1 MAHESRI
8 PLSRLDPNAP
18 LVLDTRAL
26 GRQPGSS
33 REEVLRVPAPE
44 DFGVEM
50 VGVPEGS
57 AIELD
62 LRLEAV
68 LEGVLVTGTARV
80 PLKGECARCL
90 DPIASTFEADF
101 QELFVYPDTRSGGNA
116 DDDELRL
123 EGDLIDLEPVLR
135 DSVVLALPLS
145 PLCRDDCPGLCPE
158 CGVRLADAEPDH
170 GHAVAD
176 PRWEALRGLAG
187 GGPSPDGGA
196 SGGTPSGG

>member
-1 MAHESRI
+1 
-8 PLSRLDPNAP
+8 
-18 LVLDTRAL
+18 VLDTRAL
-26 GRQPGSS
+26 SRQPGSS
-33 REEVLRVPAPE
+33 REETRVVPAPE

-50 VGVPEGS
+50 VGVPEG
-57 AIELD
+57 ADLELD

-68 LEGVLVTGTARV
+68 LEGVLVTGTVRV

-135 DSVVLALPLS
+135 DAVVLALPLS
-145 PLCRDDCPGLCPE
+145 PLCREDCPGLCPE
-158 CGVRLADAEPDH
+158 CGVRLADAGPEH
-170 GHAVAD
+170 HHEAAD
-176 PRWEALRGLAG
+176 PRWEALRGLLPPDLA
-187 GGPSPDGGA
+187 PDGSRPHDRREGRQE
-196 SGGTPSGG
+196 G